1 MVIIKMI
8 ATALSG
14 DRIVTDKVLK
24 FVTIKGVK
32 EVTSFVSFV
41 EEEPA
46 SFPLPKANS
55 WFYNFP
61 SFWIFSSIPE

>member
-32 EVTSFVSFV
+32 EVTS
-41 EEEPA
+41 
-46 SFPLPKANS
+46 
-55 WFYNFP
+55 
-61 SFWIFSSIPE
+61 

>member
-32 EVTSFVSFV
+32 KVTSLVYSLRKNLLVSVCRKYTPGFII
-41 EEEPA
+41 
-46 SFPLPKANS
+46 SHF
-55 WFYNFP
+55 
-61 SFWIFSSIPE
+61 

>member
-24 FVTIKGVK
+24 FVTIKGVN
-32 EVTSFVSFV
+32 EVTSLVYLLSKNLLVSV
-41 EEEPA
+41 
-46 SFPLPKANS
+46 
-55 WFYNFP
+55 
-61 SFWIFSSIPE
+61 SIKDTPGFIISHF